1 MPITF
6 LFILHRMA
14 DSVWIEALRY
24 LMGAGAV
31 ALLCWLLA
39 SRIAHRRIQ
48 TRRATNADRL
58 REAKQSAWAIA
69 VYAVVDLITVVLIA
83 IGAIAFNQ
91 GAPVLGT
98 ILWQTVA
105 LILMHDAYFYWMH
118 RAMHDKR
125 LFRLFH
131 SVHHL
136 SRTPTSWAAYS
147 FATGEAVFE
156 ALIVPLMIAAITI
169 VAPAEPWAVFI
180 FLGHQIAR
188 NAVGHAGFELA
199 WPSFTRSPWTGWLT
213 TTTHHDL
220 HHSEGRYNF
229 GLYFTWWDRWL
240 GTEHPRYHERFAAV
254 VNRRRE
260 TAAQGSPVH
269 GAVSP

>member
-1 MPITF
+1 MPITLAF
-6 LFILHRMA
+6 LAYRIF
-14 DSVWIEALRY
+14 DSIWIESIRY
-24 LMGAGAV
+24 FAGAAGV

-39 SRIAHRRIQ
+39 GRIAHRRIQ
-48 TRRATNADRL
+48 TRHATNADRL
-58 REAKQSAWAIA
+58 REVRQSMWSMA
-69 VYAVVDLITVVLIA
+69 VFAFVDLMTVALIVA
-83 IGAIAFNQ
+83 GAIAFNL
-91 GAPVLGT
+91 GPPVLAT
-98 ILWQTVA
+98 ILWQTAA

-118 RAMHDKR
+118 RWMHSKAM
-125 LFRLFH
+125 FRLLH

-156 ALIVPLMIAAITI
+156 GIITPLMIAAITI
-169 VAPAEPWAVFI
+169 AAPAEPWAVFI
-180 FLGHQIAR
+180 FLAHQIAR
-188 NAVGHAGFELA
+188 NAFGHAGFELA
-199 WPSFTRSPWTGWLT
+199 WPGFTRSPWTGWMT

-229 GLYFTWWDRWL
+229 GFYFTWWDRWM
-240 GTEHPRYHERFAAV
+240 GTEHPRYHERFEAV

-260 TAAQGSPVH
+260 TAAQGSPGH